1 MGKNPTAGRE
11 IREDTIVAVGEPWS
25 GVIKAGEIL
34 RLIDLEGQ
42 QAIDFLC
49 YNEHDSADRY
59 NAANT
64 IKLNGNIYL
73 GKDAGLWSVKANR
86 LMTVVEDTCG
96 SHDTIYGCCSVA
108 VDDVRFGENNGKGC
122 QGNFEL
128 ELSKHGLNEKD
139 VAANI
144 NFFMYVPVESSGA
157 LGISPGLSKAGDY
170 VSLLAEQDVLAV
182 LSNCP
187 ERLNN
192 AAGGEPTPVQI
203 QIYSGQT

>member
-1 MGKNPTAGRE
+1 MDANSTAGRG
-11 IREDTIVAVGEPWS
+11 IREDTIVPVGEPWS

-73 GKDAGLWSVKANR
+73 GKNAGLWSVKANR

-96 SHDTIYGCCSVA
+96 
-108 VDDVRFGENNGKGC
+108 
-122 QGNFEL
+122 
-128 ELSKHGLNEKD
+128 
-139 VAANI
+139 
-144 NFFMYVPVESSGA
+144 
-157 LGISPGLSKAGDY
+157 
-170 VSLLAEQDVLAV
+170 
-182 LSNCP
+182 
-187 ERLNN
+187 
-192 AAGGEPTPVQI
+192 
-203 QIYSGQT
+203 

>member
-1 MGKNPTAGRE
+1 MSMTIDSSK
-11 IREDTIVAVGEPWS
+11 IREDTVVPAGEPWS
-25 GVIKAGEIL
+25 GQLRAGEIL
-34 RLIDLEGQ
+34 RLVDLEGQ

-49 YNEHDSADRY
+49 YSANDYSDRY

-73 GKDAGLWSVKANR
+73 GDGAVLWSVRANK

-96 SHDTIYGCCSVA
+96 SHDTIYGCCSVE

-122 QGNFEL
+122 QGNFEM
-128 ELSKHGLNEKD
+128 ELGKYGLNEKD

-144 NFFMYVPVESSGA
+144 NFFMYVPVDASGE
-157 LGISPGLSKAGDY
+157 LGIAPGLSKAGDHIC
-170 VSLLAEQDVLAV
+170 LRAEQDVLAV

-187 ERLNN
+187 ERLNQ
-192 AAGGEPTPVQI
+192 AAGGKPTPVQV
-203 QIYSGQT
+203 QVYLA